1 MPDSFFAAS
10 KPRKRKRPATSDVS
24 KPPRKDVSS
33 SKAKQKPTGP
43 RSRDE
48 ELESDQ
54 TDEDDDLRH
63 DEDAYIT
70 DEEDENETPAQKR
83 LRLAQLY
90 IDSVKNDMRSGRSN

>member
-10 KPRKRKRPATSDVS
+10 KPRKRKRLATSDVS
-24 KPPRKDVSS
+24 KPPRKGVSS
-33 SKAKQKPTGP
+33 GKTKQNLTGP
-43 RSRDE
+43 RRDE

-54 TDEDDDLRH
+54 TDEDDDLRR
-63 DEDAYIT
+63 DEDAYIS

-90 IDSVKNDMRSGRSN
+90 IDSVKNDMRLGRSH